1 MSNRP
6 PHILYLDSHDHATC
20 LEKFAGARRF
30 AAAVGWQ
37 IVRLK
42 ITASP
47 RRLRALLARLK
58 PDGCLVNANK
68 FLNALPPAA
77 FGSVPAIYLDTDAA
91 KFDATALVVA
101 HDSVATGRRA
111 ADELLKLNHARY
123 VFLPYRRPAF
133 WSDLRER
140 GFCARLSEAGATAD
154 VLTEAD
160 LRRTDLRN
168 AGIFAANDEMALRL
182 LAPLKARNLRVPE
195 DVVLISADDTVAAA
209 RAGLTSIR
217 IDFEQGGYLA
227 AKRLSDA
234 LGGRRTAPRTLFGDI
249 CIRLRP
255 STHHFA
261 RCSPKIP
268 AAVALIRKRAA
279 HGLTA
284 REVIAFLGCS
294 RRKAETAFRQTTGR
308 SILEE
313 IQNTRIEA
321 VCCQLS
327 HGSRSILSLTDF
339 CGYRTPQ
346 ALRKAFKRH
355 TGLSMA
361 EWRRRQTPLFADG
374 LITVA
379 GDAAPR

>member
-42 ITASP
+42 ITDSP

-58 PDGCLVNANK
+58 PDGCLVNATRL
-68 FLNALPPAA
+68 LNALPPAA
-77 FGSVPAIYLDTDAA
+77 FGSTPVVYLDTDTRL
-91 KFDATALVVA
+91 FGRTCCVVA
-101 HDSVATGRRA
+101 HDSAATGRRA
-111 ADELLKLNHARY
+111 ADELLKLNLARY
-123 VFLPYRRPAF
+123 AFLPYRQPTF

-154 VLTEAD
+154 VLTESA
-160 LRRTDLRN
+160 LRRADLRN

-182 LAPLKARNLRVPE
+182 LARLRARGLRVPE
-195 DVVLISADDTVAAA
+195 DVALISADDTDAAA
-209 RAGLTSIR
+209 AAGLTSIR

-227 AKRLSDA
+227 AKCLSES
-234 LGGRRTAPRTLFGDI
+234 LGGRRPPHEVLFGDI
-249 CIRLRP
+249 CIRPRP

-261 RCSPKIP
+261 RHLPRIP
-268 AAVALIRKRAA
+268 AAVALIRERATA
-279 HGLTA
+279 GLTA
-284 REVIAFLGCS
+284 REVVTFLGCS
-294 RRKAETAFRQTTGR
+294 RRKAETAFRRATGR

-313 IQNTRIEA
+313 IQNTRLEL
-321 VCCQLS
+321 VCIRLARGNLS
-327 HGSRSILSLTDF
+327 IQSLTDF

-355 TGLSMA
+355 TGMSMA
-361 EWRRRQTPLFADG
+361 EWRRRQTPLFAHP
-374 LITVA
+374 
-379 GDAAPR
+379 AP